1 VILGSRRQ
9 LKVGASLSLSGR
21 YAAQGR
27 SACAGLEAW
36 ARDQTAELVVRDDES
51 SADVAVALHRQLS
64 SECSFVLGPY
74 GSDLARAVARDAAG
88 GVVWNH
94 GAAADDVQRLP
105 GVVSVPSPASGYLV
119 AVASVVSAMRPRATI
134 CVLAAQGLFATCA
147 RQGIEAAATGLGIN
161 LVGDPAAADVL
172 LLCGPISWEIEHI
185 RLHRRLGLL
194 IGAVSPGL
202 SEFPELFGDD
212 PEGLLAP
219 VQWHPAVRIRPELGP
234 LTVDLADYVAAQAY
248 AVALISSNCHQ
259 LQQDDPLAAAKQL
272 QTSTFF
278 GGFRLARDGL
288 QVGHQ
293 LAVVQ
298 WKNGC
303 RHLRPSPSR

>member
-1 VILGSRRQ
+1 V
-9 LKVGASLSLSGR
+9 LKIGAPLSLSGR

-27 SACAGLEAW
+27 SARAGLEAW
-36 ARDQTAELVVRDDES
+36 ARDQAAELVVRDDES
-51 SADVAVALHRQLS
+51 SAEVAVAIHRQLS
-64 SECSFVLGPY
+64 RECSLVLGPY
-74 GSDLARAVARDAAG
+74 GSDLTRAVARDAAG

-119 AVASVVSAMRPRATI
+119 AVASVVSGMRPHPAI
-134 CVLAAQGLFATCA
+134 CVLTAPGLFATCA
-147 RQGIEAAATGLGIN
+147 RQGIEAAAAGMDIN
-161 LVGDPAAADVL
+161 LVGDPAAADAL
-172 LLCGPISWEIEHI
+172 LLCGPVGWEVEHI
-185 RLHRRLGLL
+185 RRHRRLGLL

-202 SEFPELFGDD
+202 SEFPEVFRDD

-219 VQWHPAVRIRPELGP
+219 VQWRPGLLTRPELGP
-234 LTVDLADYVAAQAY
+234 PTVDLADYVAAQAY
-248 AVALISSNCHQ
+248 AVALISTHCPE
-259 LQQDDPLAAAKQL
+259 LEPDDPLAAAKQL

-278 GGFRLARDGL
+278 GRFRLAGDGL

-293 LAVVQ
+293 LAVIR

-303 RHLRPSPSR
+303 RQPQPSPPG

>member
-1 VILGSRRQ
+1 MSGSRGQ
-9 LKVGASLSLSGR
+9 LKVGAPLSLSGR

-27 SACAGLEAW
+27 SARAGLEAW
-36 ARDQTAELVVRDDES
+36 ARDQAAELVVRDDES
-51 SADVAVALHRQLS
+51 SAEVAVAIHRQLS
-64 SECSFVLGPY
+64 NECSFVLGPY

-88 GVVWNH
+88 SVVWNH

-119 AVASVVSAMRPRATI
+119 AVADVVSALRPHPTI
-134 CVLAAQGLFATCA
+134 CVLTAPGRFATCA
-147 RQGIEAAATGLGIN
+147 RQGIEAAAPDLDIT
-161 LVGDPAAADVL
+161 LVNDPAAAHAL
-172 LLCGPISWEIEHI
+172 LLCGPVGWEIEHI
-185 RLHRRLGLL
+185 LRHRRLGLL

-219 VQWHPAVRIRPELGP
+219 VQWHPALRTQPELGP
-234 LTVDLADYVAAQAY
+234 LAVDLADYVAAQSY
-248 AVALISSNCHQ
+248 AVALISNHCHQ
-259 LQQDDPLAAAKQL
+259 LEPNDPLAAAKQL

-278 GGFRLARDGL
+278 GGFRLASDGL

-293 LAVVQ
+293 LAVIQ

-303 RHLRPSPSR
+303 RQPQLSAAR